1 MTLKEHV
8 HAALEKRVALG
19 HFNISNLEGFW
30 AVVNAAKKL
39 SLPVI
44 IGVSEGER
52 DFVGI
57 SQIKALI
64 DTIKAEGLPIFL
76 NADHTYSF
84 ERIKEVVDAG
94 FDSVIIDEAEKGFD
108 ENLKVTKEAVEYAK
122 SSGKEILVEA
132 ELGFIGKSS
141 KILTEV
147 PKGVQMTTVEESKKF
162 VEAKGEDDDGV
173 IHTDTFEFSI
183 DVERRTHEVKLVS
196 ASFSNSG
203 ESSFSETHVFATP
216 S

>member
-94 FDSVIIDEAEKGFD
+94 FDSVIIDEAGKSFD
-108 ENLKVTKEAVEYAK
+108 ENVSITKQ
-122 SSGKEILVEA
+122 S
-132 ELGFIGKSS
+132 
-141 KILTEV
+141 
-147 PKGVQMTTVEESKKF
+147 
-162 VEAKGEDDDGV
+162 
-173 IHTDTFEFSI
+173 
-183 DVERRTHEVKLVS
+183 
-196 ASFSNSG
+196 
-203 ESSFSETHVFATP
+203 
-216 S
+216 